1 MYAVCI
7 GVEISIIVRGL
18 CLGGGQYKCKQSVSR
33 WSSAVMYAV
42 SVEAD
47 ISLSVRDL
55 CWGGEG
61 ATAFPFPKPP
71 CTDLLQ

>member
-7 GVEISIIVRGL
+7 GVEISISVRGL
-18 CLGGGQYKCKQSVSR
+18 CLGGSQYKCKQTVSR

-47 ISLSVRDL
+47 ISSSVRDL

-61 ATAFPFPKPP
+61 TTAFPFPKPS
-71 CTDLLQ
+71 CTDLLE